1 MLTATFCCFRGVSTS
16 AERRLWEESCLSWR
30 EILVLQP
37 RAFSIGR
44 LARVRRQVSE
54 AQVAL
59 ECGFADYFLNRLS
72 PPDTIRVLPHFL
84 SNVAYLD
91 VETTGLRRAD
101 SITTIAL
108 HGPWGT
114 HCFVRGRN
122 LVDFL
127 RDARRLSLLVTYN
140 GSTFDLPRIR
150 REFGIDLG
158 TPHLDLK
165 PCLQALGYSG
175 SLKRCEELLG
185 IRRRAEEALTGEEAV
200 ELWRL
205 HEATGD
211 EGVLLKLVRYNL
223 RDALSLE
230 LLAIKLYNRVMANHP
245 ACARLPRPVQPEPEA
260 LPLSKLL

>member
-16 AERRLWEESCLSWR
+16 AERRLWEGSCLSWR
-30 EILVLQP
+30 EMLILQP
-37 RAFSIGR
+37 RAFSAAK
-44 LARVRRQVSE
+44 LARVRQQVSE

-59 ECGFADYFLNRLS
+59 DCGFADYFLNRLD

-91 VETTGLRRAD
+91 IETTGLRSTD

-108 HGPWGT
+108 HGPRGT
-114 HCFVRGRN
+114 RCFVRGRN
-122 LVDFL
+122 LIDFL
-127 RDARRLSLLVTYN
+127 REARGLSFLVTYN
-140 GSTFDLPRIR
+140 GSTFDLPKIR

-158 TPHLDLK
+158 MPHLDLK

-185 IRRRAEEALTGEEAV
+185 IRRCAEEALTGREAV

-205 HEATGD
+205 YEATGD
-211 EGVLLKLVRYNL
+211 EAVLLKLVRYNV

-230 LLAIKLYNRVMANHP
+230 LLAIEVYNRVMVNHP
-245 ACARLPRPVQPEPEA
+245 ACARLPRPTQPRPGA
-260 LPLSKLL
+260 LVLSDSL